1 MKKINLTVIIVIAV
15 FGFSSLFVEAS
26 DITKV
31 EVMPDAVGWD
41 LDSAIFLKETSICRV
56 VHKKVDASGNTLKHV
71 KTILRD
77 VTDNPDTVEV
87 DETLTEFTDLVVDIN
102 SGTPFMQAI
111 NNAVKTKRGI

>member
-1 MKKINLTVIIVIAV
+1 MKKIILTLIIV
-15 FGFSSLFVEAS
+15 FGFSSLSFAAV
-26 DITKV
+26 DITNV

-41 LDSAIFLKETSICRV
+41 LDSAIFLKGTSICKV
-56 VHKKVDASGNTLKHV
+56 VHRKVDASGNMLKHV

-77 VTDNPDTVEV
+77 VVDNPDTTEV